1 MTTVLVVLGLL
12 FDLGAWLAHGALPLE
27 VVLQTREPVYPSRGN
42 GFAAAILGALVALG
56 LLVLMMMFISSKPRN
71 RRR

>member
-1 MTTVLVVLGLL
+1 MTLLLVGLSLLVDLVSLGSGLV
-12 FDLGAWLAHGALPLE
+12 PLE
-27 VVLQTREPVYPSRGN
+27 AGERVYPSRGN

-56 LLVLMMMFISSKPRN
+56 LLVVMMIFISSKPRN